1 MSDIRIQFKQTLG
14 EQKFDIDVSVPE
26 KGITAIFGRS
36 GAGKLHL

>member
-26 KGITAIFGRS
+26 KGITAILVVPEQV
-36 GAGKLHL
+36 KLHL